1 MSFTL
6 PRTLYIVH
14 GVREVR
20 RALGERLQAFG
31 YCVRAFASAEAFLS
45 EGLPDRPDCVLLDSE
60 LPDVNGQSLQ
70 QLVQHPTVNVPV
82 VFVAVDPQVATA
94 VRAMKDGAIDFLC
107 MPVGADELASA
118 TARAVAVADEWRRD
132 EVRRSRARML
142 VARLTPRERE
152 VFTLLLEGKLNKQIA
167 GALESREAT
176 VKVHRS
182 RLVRKL
188 EVRSLAEL
196 LELGRQLD
204 RDALASDG
212 LARFAPVPS
221 RDAALPRLLRDG
233 PRARVRDAGAVDRVV

>member
-1 MSFTL
+1 MPHTTA
-6 PRTLYIVH
+6 RTLNIVH
-14 GVREVR
+14 RVREVR
-20 RALGERLQAFG
+20 RALGDRLQSMG

-45 EGLPDRPDCVLLDSE
+45 EGLPDRPDCVLLDSD

-70 QLVQHPTVNVPV
+70 QIVQHPTINVPV
-82 VFVAVDPQVATA
+82 VFVAIDPQVTTA

-107 MPVGADELASA
+107 MPVGADELATA
-118 TARAVAVADEWRRD
+118 VARAVQVADVWRD
-132 EVRRSRARML
+132 GEVRRSRARML
-142 VARLTPRERE
+142 VARLTPRERA

-196 LELGRQLD
+196 LDLGRQLD
-204 RDALASDG
+204 RDALASDCP
-212 LARFAPVPS
+212 ARSAPVPS
-221 RDAALPRLLRDG
+221 RDAALPRSLRDG
-233 PRARVRDAGAVDRVV
+233 PRARVGEAAAVDRVV